1 MNDLTGRKFHEYRIW
16 RRNDGDLNRVSE
28 RTQMQTVS
36 VFIRWCESIEA
47 VPADLATKVQSPT
60 LGKTE
65 DVRDAWNVCVLKA

>member
-1 MNDLTGRKFHEYRIW
+1 
-16 RRNDGDLNRVSE
+16 
-28 RTQMQTVS
+28 MQTVS